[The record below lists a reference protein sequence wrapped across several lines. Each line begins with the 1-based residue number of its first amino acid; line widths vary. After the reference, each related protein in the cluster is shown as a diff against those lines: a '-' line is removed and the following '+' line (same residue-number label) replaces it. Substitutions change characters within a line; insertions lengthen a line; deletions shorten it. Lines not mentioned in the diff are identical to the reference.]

1 MSHPA
6 FTDRETQRAIEQLVF
21 FRKRALH
28 KFDVLFLYACR
39 QRLPYALDN
48 GVSQDQPRVRA
59 KQREQGRVHDGTPQ
73 HLRRKRLD
81 ALVHAQKR
89 PAGFEHGKV
98 EVTLEFAKRAQK
110 KAERMVTFAK
120 KGDLASRR
128 QAARFVREEGFIE
141 EKTKKNALQYLFDV
155 LGPRYKDR
163 NGGYTRILKTDSRRG
178 DNAQMAILAFV
189 D

>member
-1 MSHPA
+1 MA
-6 FTDRETQRAIEQLVF
+6 TIG
-21 FRKRALH
+21 RKNVHGKGGVRFKAGYT
-28 KFDVLFLYACR
+28 FDKQKNMLRNV
-39 QRLPYALDN
+39 
-48 GVSQDQPRVRA
+48 VSQLIVS
-59 KQREQGRVHDGTPQ
+59 
-73 HLRRKRLD
+73 
-81 ALVHAQKR
+81 
-89 PAGFEHGKV
+89 GKV